1 MDLVKEGPC
10 GNVGWCTH
18 CSSLALKEN
27 PKLLE
32 SLDEILLDNFKYIQQ
47 ITVLLEAP
55 KESPYDGQTLQLD
68 IDIPDEYPKKP
79 IQCYFKQSILHIN
92 VSQSKQEDAQGYQI
106 MFKQVT
112 KKHWQRN
119 YQIFQIIMTIIE
131 LLKTP
136 DDSEFYFTKEHMGT
150 GDFIAENEKT
160 YKEWKENKEM
170 FIQRVS
176 M

>member
-1 MDLVKEGPC
+1 MSTVDLVKDGPC

-18 CSSLALKEN
+18 CSSLTLKEN

-55 KESPYDGQTLQLD
+55 KESPYSGQTLQLD

-79 IQCYFKQSILHIN
+79 LRCYFKQSILHIN
-92 VSQSKQEDAQGYQI
+92 VSQSKQEHAQGYQI

-112 KKHWQRN
+112 KTHW
-119 YQIFQIIMTIIE
+119 
-131 LLKTP
+131 
-136 DDSEFYFTKEHMGT
+136 
-150 GDFIAENEKT
+150 
-160 YKEWKENKEM
+160 
-170 FIQRVS
+170 
-176 M
+176 